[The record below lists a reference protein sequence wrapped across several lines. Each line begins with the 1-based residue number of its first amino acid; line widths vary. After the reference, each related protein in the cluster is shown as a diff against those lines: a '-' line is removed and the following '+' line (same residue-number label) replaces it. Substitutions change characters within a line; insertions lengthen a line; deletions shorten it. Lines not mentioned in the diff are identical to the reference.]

1 MRMPKVPPDHT
12 ERVEFVL
19 GKAERQIVNDAA
31 FAYQFSRIMN
41 PIVGLL
47 SSPVAMISVI
57 ALILTFFQRYLPD
70 GLLDAVEDM
79 TIGQIADYLEAHN
92 IFLAGLFGLAGLGIF
107 GIPGALIGVIIG
119 SVAAEELEDIAAEID
134 WESTEN
140 RRRAGAVI
148 VFILVELRIYSRLLK
163 ESIS

>member
-1 MRMPKVPPDHT
+1 MGKVPPDHT

-41 PIVGLL
+41 PFVGLL

-57 ALILTFFQRYLPD
+57 ALILSFFSKYLPD
-70 GLLDAVEDM
+70 GLLDAVKDM
-79 TIGQIADYLEAHN
+79 TIGQIADYLESQN
-92 IFLAGLFGLAGLGIF
+92 IILGGLFGFFGLFF
-107 GIPGALIGVIIG
+107 GGFPGAVLGVVIG
-119 SVAAEELEDIAAEID
+119 SAAAEELEDVAAEID

-148 VFILVELRIYSRLLK
+148 VKTLVELRIFSEKLK
-163 ESIS
+163 ESI

>member
-70 GLLDAVEDM
+70 GFLDDVKDM
-79 TIGQIADYLEAHN
+79 TIGQIADYMEAQN
-92 IFLAGLFGLAGLGIF
+92 IFLGGLFGLAGLVF
-107 GIPGALIGVIIG
+107 GGFPGAILGVIIG
-119 SVAAEELEDIAAEID
+119 SAAAEELEDISAEMD

-148 VFILVELRIYSRLLK
+148 VFILVELRIYSQLLK

>member
-41 PIVGLL
+41 PVVGLL

-57 ALILTFFQRYLPD
+57 ALILTFFSKYLPD
-70 GLLDAVEDM
+70 GLLDAVKDM
-79 TIGQIADYLEAHN
+79 TIGQIADYLEAEN
-92 IFLAGLFGLAGLGIF
+92 IFLGGLFGFFGLFLGGF
-107 GIPGALIGVIIG
+107 PGAILGVVIG
-119 SVAAEELEDIAAEID
+119 SAAAEELEDVAAEID

-148 VFILVELRIYSRLLK
+148 VKTLVELRIFSEKLK
-163 ESIS
+163 ESI

>member
-41 PIVGLL
+41 PFVGLL

-57 ALILTFFQRYLPD
+57 ALILTFFSKYLPD
-70 GLLDAVEDM
+70 GFLDDVKDM
-79 TIGQIADYLEAHN
+79 TIGQIADYMEAEN
-92 IFLAGLFGLAGLGIF
+92 IILGGLFGLIGLFFGGWKGGVVGI
-107 GIPGALIGVIIG
+107 IIG
-119 SVAAEELEDIAAEID
+119 SAAAEELEDVAAEID

-148 VFILVELRIYSRLLK
+148 VKTLVELRIFSGKLQ
-163 ESIS
+163 ESL